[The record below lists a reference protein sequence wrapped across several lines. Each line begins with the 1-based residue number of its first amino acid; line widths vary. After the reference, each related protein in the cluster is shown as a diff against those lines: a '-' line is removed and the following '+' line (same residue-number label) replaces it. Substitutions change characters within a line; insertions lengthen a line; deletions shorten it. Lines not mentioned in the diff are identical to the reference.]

1 MIIKNGLVFNSETL
15 RFDAKNIVVENGVI
29 SEFLY
34 KNVSGDSVIDAEG
47 ARIIPGLVDIHTHGR
62 VGCDFDR
69 ASEAEL
75 HTLAHSYAASGVT
88 CVMPT
93 VASVPL
99 EQMTKAADRVN
110 RFVPCDG
117 EASFCGVHFE
127 GRYLNPKKKGAHA
140 EELLAPLDA
149 KELDSEVFRMCKA
162 FHVSAAYELDKDG
175 SFMRKLREIGAT
187 ASLAHTMA
195 TYAEAKSAEANGI
208 VAYTHTFNAMPPLH
222 HRDGGAVCA
231 ALEGDKFAEF
241 ICDGVHISPEMVRF
255 AYKFTTHKRTVLVTD
270 SIEATE
276 YADGEYS
283 IAGCDVT
290 VKDGR
295 ATLADGTLAGST
307 LNLFDAMKNLMS
319 FCSIPLTHA
328 LICATANPCRTV
340 GVYDKYGS
348 IDIGKSADMLIL
360 KKTKEAEIDKVIV
373 RGTVI
378 D

>member
-15 RFDAKNIVVENGVI
+15 RFDAKNIAVENGVI
-29 SEFLY
+29 SDFLY
-34 KNVSGDSVIDAEG
+34 KNVNGDDVIDAKG

-62 VGCDFDR
+62 AGYDFDG
-69 ASEAEL
+69 ASESEL
-75 HTLAHSYAASGVT
+75 HTLARSYAMSGVT

-93 VASVPL
+93 IASVPL
-99 EQMTKAADRVN
+99 SQMLSATDRVN
-110 RFVPCDG
+110 RFSPADG

-140 EELLAPLDA
+140 EEFLAPLDA
-149 KELDSEVFRMCKA
+149 SELDAEVFRMCRA
-162 FHVSAAYELDKDG
+162 FHVSAAYELDGDG
-175 SFMRKLREIGAT
+175 SFMRKLHELGAT

-195 TYAEAKSAEANGI
+195 TYEEAKLAEERGI

-241 ICDGVHISPEMVRF
+241 ICDGVHISPEMMRF
-255 AYKFTTHKRTVLVTD
+255 AYRLTTHKRAVLVTD
-270 SIEATE
+270 SIEATDC
-276 YADGEYS
+276 ADGDYS
-283 IAGCDVT
+283 IAGCAVT
-290 VKDGR
+290 VKNGR

-307 LNLFDAMKNLMS
+307 LNLLDAVKNLMS
-319 FCSIPLTHA
+319 FCSAPLSHA

-348 IDIGKSADMLIL
+348 IDIGKSADMIIL
-360 KKTKEAEIDKVIV
+360 QKTGEIAVDKVIV